1 MQMIADNVRAQLSE
15 ILKTLSNEVTI
26 LLFTQKE
33 G

>member
-26 LLFTQKE
+26 LLFTQKK